1 MSISLVATANI
12 ITAIV
17 SLGVISQVSRQ
28 EKKNNDDYTLVYSYY
43 ILLEVVSILFSIAFI
58 IGSGSAIWLIANIS
72 IIAILY
78 LDTVDLFLE
87 RRRRDDFINIT
98 FYIATGLLAILL
110 LSVFTKLI
118 FYIALAI
125 IGYFCLFKAL
135 EKVIPGLL
143 LLLKKKKKSVHPEDP
158 ALSEVEKNKAISKRK
173 EEAILY
179 AELTYAIKDTV
190 TLLCELLTWEKS
202 NPIAPAELEMKI
214 NNLKD
219 LAVKLDK
226 SEIKYFIAG
235 RVAMLNIE
243 EICKDIKLNKPYNKL
258 LKDKIPVSKQFVII
272 SSYFNLLA
280 EQIVAGV
287 NLTIPEELKEI
298 LVK

>member
-1 MSISLVATANI
+1 MSASLLGIANTIS
-12 ITAIV
+12 AIV

-28 EKKNNDDYTLVYSYY
+28 EKKNNEDYTLVYGYY
-43 ILLEVVSILFSIAFI
+43 IILEVVSILFSIAFI
-58 IGSGSAIWLIANIS
+58 TGSGSAIWLIANIS

-78 LDTVDLFLE
+78 LDTVDSFLE
-87 RRRRDDFINIT
+87 RRRRDNFINIT

-110 LSVFTKLI
+110 LSVFSKLI
-118 FYIALAI
+118 FGIVLAV

-143 LLLKKKKKSVHPEDP
+143 LLLKEKSIRPEDP
-158 ALSEVEKNKAISKRK
+158 VLAEAEKNKAISKRK

-190 TLLCELLTWEKS
+190 TFLCELLTWEKS

-226 SEIKYFIAG
+226 SEIKYFIAE

-258 LKDKIPVSKQFVII
+258 LKEKIPVSKQFVII

-280 EQIVAGV
+280 EQIAADVEP
-287 NLTIPEELKEI
+287 TIPAELKEI

>member
-1 MSISLVATANI
+1 M
-12 ITAIV
+12 
-17 SLGVISQVSRQ
+17 
-28 EKKNNDDYTLVYSYY
+28 
-43 ILLEVVSILFSIAFI
+43 
-58 IGSGSAIWLIANIS
+58 
-72 IIAILY
+72 
-78 LDTVDLFLE
+78 
-87 RRRRDDFINIT
+87 
-98 FYIATGLLAILL
+98 
-110 LSVFTKLI
+110 
-118 FYIALAI
+118 
-125 IGYFCLFKAL
+125 
-135 EKVIPGLL
+135 
-143 LLLKKKKKSVHPEDP
+143 
-158 ALSEVEKNKAISKRK
+158 
-173 EEAILY
+173 
-179 AELTYAIKDTV
+179 
-190 TLLCELLTWEKS
+190 LCELLTWEKS

-280 EQIVAGV
+280 EQIASGV
-287 NLTIPEELKEI
+287 KLTIPEELKEI

>member
-1 MSISLVATANI
+1 MSVSLLGLANAISAL
-12 ITAIV
+12 V

-28 EKKNNDDYTLVYSYY
+28 EKKNNEDYTLVYGYY
-43 ILLEVVSILFSIAFI
+43 IILEVASILFSLVFT
-58 IGSGSAIWLIANIS
+58 IGSGSALWLIANIS

-143 LLLKKKKKSVHPEDP
+143 LLLKEKSTHPENP
-158 ALSEVEKNKAISKRK
+158 APAEVEKNKAISKRK

-214 NNLKD
+214 NNLRD

-287 NLTIPEELKEI
+287 KLTIPEELKEI
-298 LVK
+298 LVR

>member
-1 MSISLVATANI
+1 MSVSLLGLANAISAL
-12 ITAIV
+12 V

-28 EKKNNDDYTLVYSYY
+28 EKKNNEDYTLVYGYY
-43 ILLEVVSILFSIAFI
+43 IILEVASILFSLVFT
-58 IGSGSAIWLIANIS
+58 IGSGSALWLIANIS

-110 LSVFTKLI
+110 LSVFSKLI
-118 FYIALAI
+118 FGIVLAV

-143 LLLKKKKKSVHPEDP
+143 LLLKKSIRPEDP
-158 ALSEVEKNKAISKRK
+158 VLAEVEKNKAISKRK

-202 NPIAPAELEMKI
+202 NPLAPAELEMKI

-280 EQIVAGV
+280 EQIAAGV
-287 NLTIPEELKEI
+287 ELTIPKELKEI

>member
-1 MSISLVATANI
+1 MSASLLGTAN
-12 ITAIV
+12 AISALV

-28 EKKNNDDYTLVYSYY
+28 EKKNNEDYTLVYCYY
-43 ILLEVVSILFSIAFI
+43 IILEVVSILFSIAFI
-58 IGSGSAIWLIANIS
+58 IGSGSAIWIIANIS

-87 RRRRDDFINIT
+87 RKRRDDFINIT

-118 FYIALAI
+118 FGIVLSV

-135 EKVIPGLL
+135 EKVIPGLI
-143 LLLKKKKKSVHPEDP
+143 LLLKKKSIHPEDP
-158 ALSEVEKNKAISKRK
+158 APAEVEKNKAISKRK

-258 LKDKIPVSKQFVII
+258 LREKIPVSKQFVII

-280 EQIVAGV
+280 EQIAAG
-287 NLTIPEELKEI
+287 LEPTIPTELKEI
-298 LVK
+298 IVK

>member
-1 MSISLVATANI
+1 MSVSLLGLANAISAL
-12 ITAIV
+12 V

-28 EKKNNDDYTLVYSYY
+28 EKKNNEDYTLVYGYY
-43 ILLEVVSILFSIAFI
+43 IILEVASILFSTAFI

-72 IIAILY
+72 IIVILY

-135 EKVIPGLL
+135 ERAIPGLI
-143 LLLKKKKKSVHPEDP
+143 LLLKKKSIHPEDP
-158 ALSEVEKNKAISKRK
+158 APAEVEKNKAISKRK

-202 NPIAPAELEMKI
+202 NPIAPAELEIKI

-258 LKDKIPVSKQFVII
+258 LREKIPVSKQFVII

-280 EQIVAGV
+280 EQIAAG
-287 NLTIPEELKEI
+287 LEPTIPTELKEI
-298 LVK
+298 IVK

>member
-1 MSISLVATANI
+1 MSVSLLGLANAISAL
-12 ITAIV
+12 V

-28 EKKNNDDYTLVYSYY
+28 EKKNNEDYTLVYGYY
-43 ILLEVVSILFSIAFI
+43 IILEVVSILFSLVFT
-58 IGSGSAIWLIANIS
+58 IGSGSALWLIANIF

-125 IGYFCLFKAL
+125 IGYFCLFKAA
-135 EKVIPGLL
+135 EKTIPGLL
-143 LLLKKKKKSVHPEDP
+143 LLLKEKSTHPENP
-158 ALSEVEKNKAISKRK
+158 APAEVEKNKAISKRK

-214 NNLKD
+214 NNLRD

-243 EICKDIKLNKPYNKL
+243 EICKDIKLNKPYNKP

-287 NLTIPEELKEI
+287 KLTIPEELKEI
-298 LVK
+298 LVR

>member
-1 MSISLVATANI
+1 MSISLVGLVNI
-12 ITAIV
+12 LTAIV
-17 SLGVISQVSRQ
+17 SLGVLTQVHIQ
-28 EKKNNDDYTLVYSYY
+28 EKKNNEDYTLVYGYY
-43 ILLEVVSILFSIAFI
+43 IILELVSILFSIAFI

-72 IIAILY
+72 IIVILY

-110 LSVFTKLI
+110 LSVFSKLI
-118 FYIALAI
+118 FGIVLAV

-135 EKVIPGLL
+135 EKIIPGLL
-143 LLLKKKKKSVHPEDP
+143 LLLKEKSVHPEDP
-158 ALSEVEKNKAISKRK
+158 TPAEVEKNKATSKRK

-179 AELTYAIKDTV
+179 TELTYAIKDTV

-219 LAVKLDK
+219 LAAKLDK

-243 EICKDIKLNKPYNKL
+243 EICKDLKLNKPYNKL
-258 LKDKIPVSKQFVII
+258 LKEKIPVSKQFVII

-280 EQIVAGV
+280 EQIVAEV
-287 NLTIPEELKEI
+287 EPTIPAELKEI
-298 LVK
+298 LVR